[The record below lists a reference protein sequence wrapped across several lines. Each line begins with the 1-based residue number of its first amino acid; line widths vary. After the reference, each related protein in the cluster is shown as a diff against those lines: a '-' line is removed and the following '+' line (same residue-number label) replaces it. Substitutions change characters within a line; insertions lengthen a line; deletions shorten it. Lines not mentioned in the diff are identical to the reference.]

1 MIYRN
6 YLKKN
11 TSDRAGLSFTFE
23 EDIESFLDEQKLR
36 KFISAKLA
44 IQEVLKGSSLRWKE
58 KALISN

>member
-44 IQEVLKGSSLRWKE
+44 IQEVLKGSSLR
-58 KALISN
+58 